1 MSRDSIAGNLTNIR
15 AIINFVSKEHGLQPS
30 STFSVVYLG
39 EPTVKKKRY
48 VPTNSEMK
56 KLQALCYST
65 DDEFRW
71 LVALVS
77 DTGIRLVEA
86 NGLLRAD
93 LDLRCSI
100 PQ

>member
-1 MSRDSIAGNLTNIR
+1 M
-15 AIINFVSKEHGLQPS
+15 
-30 STFSVVYLG
+30 G